1 MISETTR
8 PAMAQSYH
16 APEDYEMS
24 DSPDPDPPPILNY
37 ATPTTGTTVV
47 IANFPEEAMAHMAA
61 SRLEA
66 EGIEAMINDRLPIY
80 LAGQRAARLAV
91 SVDDVEAAVEILK
104 QTPAKKFLVEGRT
117 G

>member
-1 MISETTR
+1 
-8 PAMAQSYH
+8 
-16 APEDYEMS
+16 MS
-24 DSPDPDPPPILNY
+24 DSSNPDPPPILNY
-37 ATPTTGTTVV
+37 ATPTTGKTVV

-91 SVDDVEAAVEILK
+91 SVDDVDAAVEVLK
-104 QTPAKKFLVEGRT
+104 QTPAKKFLVDLPRQT
-117 G
+117 